1 LNNKDMSA
9 LQYEDLHQQ
18 VYRILKQMILTGELA
33 PGIKLRQ
40 EELAEKLGVSR
51 TPLMKAFSKLEKEML
66 IDMIPRRGAC
76 VHKCSKQEL
85 LDYID
90 IRMRL
95 EPLGARN
102 AAKNYS
108 PEGLEAFRLS
118 LNKYEEAVSK
128 GDQSLIK
135 EADYW
140 FHMDIVDLS
149 SNKVLSQ
156 IISSF
161 NIVLI
166 SNQRGLLKDPIISL
180 NEHKSIF
187 RAIESRDA
195 DAAEAAMTLHLTGLK
210 ARIESIESII

>member
-1 LNNKDMSA
+1 
-9 LQYEDLHQQ
+9 
-18 VYRILKQMILTGELA
+18 MILTGELA
-33 PGIKLRQ
+33 PGTKLRQ
-40 EELAEKLGVSR
+40 EKFAEKLGVSR

-66 IDMIPRRGAC
+66 LDMIPRRGAY

-102 AAKNYS
+102 AAVNHS

-135 EADYW
+135 EADYQ
-140 FHMDIVDLS
+140 FHMGIVDLS
-149 SNKVLSQ
+149 SNKVLGQ
-156 IISSF
+156 MISSF
-161 NIVLI
+161 NIVII
-166 SNQRGLLKDPIISL
+166 SNQRGLLKDPMISL
-180 NEHKSIF
+180 NEHRSIF
-187 RAIESRDA
+187 RAIELRDA
-195 DAAEAAMTLHLTGLK
+195 DATEAAMTLHMTGLK
-210 ARIESIESII
+210 TRIESMI

>member
-1 LNNKDMSA
+1 MKNRDMSA

-33 PGIKLRQ
+33 PGTKLRQ
-40 EELAEKLGVSR
+40 EKFAEKLGVSR

-66 IDMIPRRGAC
+66 LDMIPRRGAY

-102 AAKNYS
+102 AAVNHS

-135 EADYW
+135 EADYQ
-140 FHMDIVDLS
+140 FHMGIVDLS
-149 SNKVLSQ
+149 SNKVLGQ
-156 IISSF
+156 MISSF
-161 NIVLI
+161 NIVII
-166 SNQRGLLKDPIISL
+166 SNQRGLLKDPMISL
-180 NEHKSIF
+180 NEHRSIF
-187 RAIESRDA
+187 RAIELRDA
-195 DAAEAAMTLHLTGLK
+195 DAAEAAMTLHMTGLK
-210 ARIESIESII
+210 TRIESMI

>member
-1 LNNKDMSA
+1 MKNRDMSA

-33 PGIKLRQ
+33 PGTKLRQ
-40 EELAEKLGVSR
+40 EKFAEKLGVSR
-51 TPLMKAFSKLEKEML
+51 TPLMKALSKLEKEML
-66 IDMIPRRGAC
+66 LDMIPRRGAY

-102 AAKNYS
+102 AAVNHS

-135 EADYW
+135 EADYQ
-140 FHMDIVDLS
+140 FHMGIVDLS
-149 SNKVLSQ
+149 SNKVLGQ
-156 IISSF
+156 MISSF
-161 NIVLI
+161 NIVII
-166 SNQRGLLKDPIISL
+166 SNQRGLLKDPMISL
-180 NEHKSIF
+180 NEHRSIF
-187 RAIESRDA
+187 RAIELRDA
-195 DAAEAAMTLHLTGLK
+195 DAAEAAMTLHMTGLK
-210 ARIESIESII
+210 TRIESMI

>member
-1 LNNKDMSA
+1 MKNRDMSA

-33 PGIKLRQ
+33 PGTKLRQ
-40 EELAEKLGVSR
+40 EKFAEKLGVSR

-66 IDMIPRRGAC
+66 LDMIPRRGAY

-102 AAKNYS
+102 AAVNHS

-135 EADYW
+135 EADYQ
-140 FHMDIVDLS
+140 FHMGIVDLS
-149 SNKVLSQ
+149 SNKVLGQ
-156 IISSF
+156 MISSF
-161 NIVLI
+161 NIVII
-166 SNQRGLLKDPIISL
+166 SNQRGLLKDPMISL
-180 NEHKSIF
+180 NEHRSIF

-195 DAAEAAMTLHLTGLK
+195 DAAEAAMTLHLMGLK
-210 ARIESIESII
+210 ARIESMF